1 MTWGAVAGAAV
12 GVVGN
17 ALTSDRNGGAGTQ
30 TQSKEPWAAAQP
42 WIMNNLA
49 QGQNL
54 QNAYTAQPFNALQQQ
69 AYGNQQNQSD
79 YMRAAIP
86 SLLGQMSGKQIGLDR
101 SNPNAR
107 PEAFNFNTLLGAAG
121 AGNAA
126 AQQGALSRLNSGPSL
141 MGNLTAQTPQVA
153 APAPAAPSSMFVNQ
167 SGGMGNSMAPVG
179 WNKPTTGSYGSFQY
193 GQMPAPGSQAETDL
207 RMYLALGGSDPQNLY
222 GGYRVGGGGGGMFS
236 NAGGNDGPTGSGASA
251 AAAGASG
258 AF

>member
-1 MTWGAVAGAAV
+1 VTWGAVAGAAV

-42 WIMNNLA
+42 WIMDNLA
-49 QGQNL
+49 QGQRL
-54 QNAYTAQPFNALQQQ
+54 QTAYQNQPFNALQQQ
-69 AYGNQQNQSD
+69 AYGNQANQSA
-79 YMRAAIP
+79 YMHGVVP
-86 SLLGQMSGKQIGLDR
+86 SLLGQISGQQVGFDR

-107 PEAFNFNTLLGAAG
+107 PTAFNFGAA
-121 AGNAA
+121 NAA
-126 AQQGALSRLNSGPSL
+126 GQQAVANQPQGGLLSLLNSAPAP
-141 MGNLTAQTPQVA
+141 MNLNANTPQVA
-153 APAPAAPSSMFVNQ
+153 APPPAAPSSMFTNQ